1 MKYLVVYD
9 LEIKKYN
16 SKIGNED
23 YVDDIFSYIKFLNAK
38 NIRLYMIDF
47 ENELISEIAKC

>member
-9 LEIKKYN
+9 LEIKKDN
-16 SKIGNED
+16 AKIGNED
-23 YVDDIFSYIKFLNAK
+23 DVADIVSYITFLNAK

>member
-9 LEIKKYN
+9 LEIKKDN
-16 SKIGNED
+16 AKIGNED
-23 YVDDIFSYIKFLNAK
+23 DVADIVSYITFLNAK

-47 ENELISEIAKC
+47 ENELISEVAKC